1 MDDLTDNETMPQ
13 GGCGHNEPMPPP
25 SVLRNEPLHRLFK
38 AVEQAFRQKFVA
50 LMRQEG
56 IADVFPGT
64 VPLILHLGDEDGL
77 PMSELARR
85 CGLDASTLTPL
96 VDELEK
102 RGMTTRTRSG
112 ADRRIV
118 CLHLTG
124 RGREVEP
131 QLRDIVLALQK
142 SAMQGIPQDDI
153 AAMHRVMEAMLHN
166 IELKEQDTSL

>member
-1 MDDLTDNETMPQ
+1 MDDIDTNEAVPHSV
-13 GGCGHNEPMPPP
+13 CGQSEPMPPS

-50 LMRQEG
+50 MMRQEG

-102 RGMTTRTRSG
+102 REMAVRTRSD

-118 CLHLTG
+118 CLHLTE

-131 QLRDIVLALQK
+131 RLRDIVFALQEI
-142 SAMQGIPQDDI
+142 AMHGIPQEDI
-153 AAMHRVMEAMLHN
+153 AAMHRVMEGIVHN
-166 IELKEQDTSL
+166 MEAPE

>member
-1 MDDLTDNETMPQ
+1 MDDLGSSNVLPQ
-13 GGCGHNEPMPPP
+13 TLCGHNEPMPPS

-38 AVEQAFRQKFVA
+38 AVEQAFRQKFLT

-56 IADVFPGT
+56 ITDVFPGT

-102 RGMTTRTRSG
+102 RGMAARTRLAS
-112 ADRRIV
+112 DRRII
-118 CLHLTG
+118 CLHLTDQ
-124 RGREVEP
+124 GREVEP
-131 QLRDIVLALQK
+131 QLREIIFALQEL
-142 SAMQGIPQDDI
+142 AMKGIPQEDI
-153 AAMHRVMEAMLHN
+153 AAMHRVMEGIIAN
-166 IELKEQDTSL
+166 IEPPEQLKAG

>member
-1 MDDLTDNETMPQ
+1 VGVDDLSSEKM
-13 GGCGHNEPMPPP
+13 GGSLCGQPEPMPPS

-38 AVEQAFRQKFVA
+38 AVEQAFRHKA
-50 LMRQEG
+50 LLMMRQQG

-102 RGMTTRTRSG
+102 RGMAVRKRSDS
-112 ADRRIV
+112 DRRII
-118 CLHLTG
+118 CLHLSP
-124 RGREVEP
+124 RGQEIEP
-131 QLRDIVLALQK
+131 ILRRLIFDLQEL
-142 SAMQGIPQDDI
+142 AMQGIPQADI
-153 AAMHRVMEAMLHN
+153 AAMHRVMEGILANL
-166 IELKEQDTSL
+166 EE